1 MKVVASHIRL
11 AAKGVFVGI
20 AIMFSTASF
29 AKDVETIGY
38 KFSSSRATLQVRKVE
53 TTALDA
59 QKRVVMKTVLY
70 VTDTEAEGKIDT
82 QVIGAETR
90 VFDPNTG
97 KVTHVSLVGVA
108 AYPVE
113 ANGAY
118 VIIAPGARNVSV
130 NGDNNQ
136 ITMGGNLAPSPLSR

>member
-1 MKVVASHIRL
+1 MEVVASRIRF
-11 AAKGVFVGI
+11 ATQGFFVGV
-20 AIMFSTASF
+20 AITLSTASL

-59 QKRVVMKTVLY
+59 QKRVVMKMVLY
-70 VTDTEAEGKIDT
+70 VTDTEAEGKVDA

-90 VFDPNTG
+90 VFEPSTG
-97 KVTHVSLVGVA
+97 QVTHVSFVGVA

-118 VIIAPGARNVSV
+118 VIIAPGAKNVAFK
-130 NGDNNQ
+130 GDNNQ
-136 ITMGGNLAPSPLSR
+136 ITMGGSLTPSPLSR